1 MTSSRHI
8 RIFDT
13 TLRDGEQAPGATLNR
28 AEKLEIAHQLARL
41 GVDIIE
47 AGFPIASPDDFEA
60 VKAIAAEVDG
70 PRVAGLARAI
80 EKDVTTAWDAVK
92 VAAKPRI
99 HTFISTSAVHMK
111 YQIKQTPE
119 QVLAGTRAMVSLARD
134 LTSTHAGA
142 DVEFSAMDASR
153 SEPAFLAEVLGV
165 AVECGATTINVPD
178 TVGYALP
185 LEFGDFIRE
194 LYRLCPSLNNVA
206 VSVHCHND
214 LGLATANSLA
224 AVRAGATQVECAV
237 NGIGE
242 RAGNA
247 SLEEVVMAIRTRG
260 DYFDCDTGIDTTE
273 IARTSRLVS
282 SLTGYTIQ
290 RNKAIVGRNAF
301 AHESGIHQAGVLSEA
316 STFEIMTP
324 ADVGLT
330 DNDIVLGK
338 HSGRHALRA
347 KMAELGYTLSDAEL
361 KDAFTSFKQIADKKK
376 QVTVLDLEALVS
388 EEIRERQDH
397 YTLKS
402 FVNQSGSGIVPTSQV
417 EIEAGDEVKKGRS
430 FSNGTVESVFAA
442 IDDAVGISGSLADY
456 QVRAISAGKDSLAE
470 VRVAMEVNDRSFHGQ
485 AVSFD
490 VMEASAKAYVRAVN
504 NAAAAGEVS

>member
-1 MTSSRHI
+1 VSNDRYI

-28 AEKLEIAHQLARL
+28 AEKLEIAHQLAKLR
-41 GVDIIE
+41 VDIIE

-60 VKAIAAEVDG
+60 VKAIATEVKG
-70 PRVAGLARAI
+70 PRIAGLARAI
-80 EKDVTTAWDAVK
+80 EEDIRVCWDAVK
-92 VAAKPRI
+92 VAEVPRI
-99 HTFISTSAVHMK
+99 HTFISTSPVHMQ
-111 YQIKQTPE
+111 YQIKKTPDE
-119 QVLAGTRAMVSLARD
+119 VLSDTRAMVSLSRD
-134 LTSTHAGA
+134 LVATHAEA
-142 DVEFSAMDASR
+142 DLEFSAMDASR
-153 SEPAFLAEVLGV
+153 SDPEFLAQVLDL
-165 AVECGATTINVPD
+165 AVQCGATTINVPD

-194 LYRLCPSLNNVA
+194 LYRLAPSLHDVH

-260 DYFDCDTGIDTTE
+260 EYFACATGVDTRE

-282 SLTGYTIQ
+282 SLTGYVVQ

-347 KMAELGYTLSDAEL
+347 KLAELGYTLSDAEL
-361 KDAFTSFKQIADKKK
+361 GDAFKKFKDVADKKK
-376 QVTVLDLEALVS
+376 AVTVLDLEALVS
-388 EEIRERQDH
+388 EEIREREDH
-397 YTLKS
+397 FTLTS
-402 FVNQSGSGIVPTSQV
+402 FVNQSGSAIIPTSQV
-417 EIEAGDEVKKGRS
+417 EVLARGEVKKGRS
-430 FSNGTVESVFAA
+430 FSNGSVESVFAA

-456 QVRAISAGKDSLAE
+456 QVRAISSGKDSLAE
-470 VRVAMEVNDRSFHGQ
+470 VRVAVEVNGRSFNGQ

-504 NAAAAGEVS
+504 NAAAAGEV

>member
-1 MTSSRHI
+1 VSSTRHI

-28 AEKLEIAHQLARL
+28 GEKLEIAHQLAKLR
-41 GVDIIE
+41 VDIIE

-60 VKAIAAEVDG
+60 VKAIATEVKG
-70 PRVAGLARAI
+70 PRIAGLARAI
-80 EKDVTTAWDAVK
+80 DKDIRVCWDAVK
-92 VAAKPRI
+92 VAEVPRI
-99 HTFISTSAVHMK
+99 HTFISTSPVHMK
-111 YQIKQTPE
+111 YQIKKTPE
-119 QVLAGTRAMVSLARD
+119 EVLADTRTMVSLARD
-134 LTSTHAGA
+134 LASTHAGA

-153 SEPAFLAEVLGV
+153 SDPEFLAQVLAV

-178 TVGYALP
+178 TVGYAMP
-185 LEFGDFIRE
+185 IEFGDLIRE
-194 LYRLCPSLNNVA
+194 LFRLAPPLRDVH

-260 DYFDCDTGIDTTE
+260 DSFDCETTVDTKE

-282 SLTGYTIQ
+282 TLTGYQIQ

-324 ADVGLT
+324 ADVGLA

-347 KMAELGYTLSDAEL
+347 KLAELGYALSDAEL
-361 KDAFTSFKQIADKKK
+361 SDAFKRFKDVADKKK
-376 QVTVLDLEALVS
+376 HVTVLDLEALVS
-388 EEIRERQDH
+388 EEIREREDQF
-397 YTLKS
+397 TLTS
-402 FVNQSGSGIVPTSQV
+402 FVNQSGSAIIPTSQV
-417 EIEAGDEVKKGRS
+417 EVLVRGELKKGRS
-430 FSNGTVESVFAA
+430 FSNGSVESVFAA
-442 IDDAVGISGSLADY
+442 IDDAVGITGSLADY
-456 QVRAISAGKDSLAE
+456 QVRAISSGKDSLAE
-470 VRVAMEVNDRSFHGQ
+470 VRVAVEVNGRSFNGQ

-504 NAAAAGEVS
+504 NAAAAGEV

>member
-1 MTSSRHI
+1 MSSTRYI

-28 AEKLEIAHQLARL
+28 AEKLEIAHQLAKLR
-41 GVDIIE
+41 VDIIE

-60 VKAIAAEVDG
+60 VKAIATEVKG
-70 PRVAGLARAI
+70 PRIAGLARAI
-80 EKDVTTAWDAVK
+80 EEDIRVCWDAVK
-92 VAAKPRI
+92 VADVPRI
-99 HTFISTSAVHMK
+99 HTFISTSAVHMQ
-111 YQIKQTPE
+111 YQIKKTPDE
-119 QVLAGTRAMVSLARD
+119 VLADTRAMVSLSRD
-134 LTSTHAGA
+134 LVATHPEA
-142 DVEFSAMDASR
+142 DLEFSAMDASR
-153 SEPAFLAEVLGV
+153 SDPEFLAKVLDL
-165 AVECGATTINVPD
+165 AVQCGATTINVPD

-194 LYRLCPSLNNVA
+194 LYRLAPSLHDVH

-260 DYFDCDTGIDTTE
+260 EYFKSETGVDTKE

-324 ADVGLT
+324 ADVGIA

-347 KMAELGYTLSDAEL
+347 KLADLGYTLSDAEL
-361 KDAFTSFKQIADKKK
+361 TDAFKRFKEVADKKK
-376 QVTVLDLEALVS
+376 AVTVLDLEALVS
-388 EEIRERQDH
+388 EEIREREDQF
-397 YTLKS
+397 TLTS
-402 FVNQSGSGIVPTSQV
+402 FVNQSGSAIIPTSQV
-417 EIEAGDEVKKGRS
+417 EVLARGEVKKGRS
-430 FSNGTVESVFAA
+430 FSNGSVESVFAA

-456 QVRAISAGKDSLAE
+456 QVRAISSGKDSLAE
-470 VRVAMEVNDRSFHGQ
+470 VRVAVEVNGRSFNGQ

-504 NAAAAGEVS
+504 NAAAAGEV

>member
-1 MTSSRHI
+1 VSSDRYI

-28 AEKLEIAHQLARL
+28 AEKLEVAHQLARL
-41 GVDIIE
+41 RVDIIE
-47 AGFPIASPDDFEA
+47 AGFPIASPDDFNA
-60 VKAIAAEVDG
+60 VQAIATEVKG
-70 PRVAGLARAI
+70 PRIAGLSRAI
-80 EKDVTTAWDAVK
+80 EQDIRVCWDAVK
-92 VAAKPRI
+92 VAESPRI
-99 HTFISTSAVHMK
+99 HTFISTSPVHMK
-111 YQIKQTPE
+111 YQIKKAPE
-119 QVLAGTRAMVSLARD
+119 EVVADTRAMVSLAAELVRQHPEAD
-134 LTSTHAGA
+134 L
-142 DVEFSAMDASR
+142 EFSAMDASR
-153 SEPAFLAEVLGV
+153 SDPEFLARVLDL
-165 AVECGATTINVPD
+165 AVQCGATTINVPD

-194 LYRLCPSLNNVA
+194 LYRLAPSLKDVH

-260 DYFDCDTGIDTTE
+260 EYFDCSTGVETTE

-324 ADVGLT
+324 ADVGLA

-347 KMAELGYTLSDAEL
+347 KLAELGYTLSDAEL
-361 KDAFTSFKQIADKKK
+361 GDAFKKFKDVADKKK
-376 QVTVLDLEALVS
+376 RVTVLDLEALVS
-388 EEIRERQDH
+388 EEIREREDH
-397 YTLKS
+397 FTLRS
-402 FVNQSGSGIVPTSQV
+402 FVNQSGSAIIPTSQV
-417 EIEAGDEVKKGRS
+417 EVLARGELKKGRS
-430 FSNGTVESVFAA
+430 FSNGSVESVFAA

-456 QVRAISAGKDSLAE
+456 QVRAISSGKDSLAE
-470 VRVAMEVNDRSFHGQ
+470 VRVAVEVNGRSFNGQ

-504 NAAAAGEVS
+504 NAAAAGEV

>member
-1 MTSSRHI
+1 VSSDRYI
-8 RIFDT
+8 SIFDT

-28 AEKLEIAHQLARL
+28 AEKLEIAQQLAKLR
-41 GVDIIE
+41 VDIIE

-60 VKAIAAEVDG
+60 VKAIATEVEG
-70 PRVAGLARAI
+70 PRIAGLARAI
-80 EKDVTTAWDAVK
+80 EEDIRVCWDAVK
-92 VAAKPRI
+92 VAAVPRI
-99 HTFISTSAVHMK
+99 HTFISTSPVHMK
-111 YQIKQTPE
+111 YQIKKTPDE
-119 QVLAGTRAMVSLARD
+119 VLADTRAMVTLSAELVKTHPEAD
-134 LTSTHAGA
+134 L
-142 DVEFSAMDASR
+142 EFSAMDASR
-153 SEPAFLAEVLGV
+153 SDPEFLARVLDL
-165 AVECGATTINVPD
+165 AVQCGATTINVPD

-194 LYRLCPSLNNVA
+194 LYRLAPSLLDVH

-260 DYFDCDTGIDTTE
+260 DFFECETGVDTRE

-282 SLTGYTIQ
+282 SLTGYVIQ

-324 ADVGLT
+324 ADVGLA

-347 KMAELGYTLSDAEL
+347 KLAELGYTLSDAEL
-361 KDAFTSFKQIADKKK
+361 GDAFKKFKDVADKKK
-376 QVTVLDLEALVS
+376 AVTVLDLEALVS
-388 EEIRERQDH
+388 EEIREREDH
-397 YTLKS
+397 FTLTS
-402 FVNQSGSGIVPTSQV
+402 FVNQSGSAIIPTSQV
-417 EIEAGDEVKKGRS
+417 EVLARGELKKGRS
-430 FSNGTVESVFAA
+430 FSNGSVESVFAA

-456 QVRAISAGKDSLAE
+456 QVRAISSGKDSLAE
-470 VRVAMEVNDRSFHGQ
+470 VRVAVEVNGRSFNGQ

-504 NAAAAGEVS
+504 NAAAAGEV

>member
-1 MTSSRHI
+1 VSSDRYI

-13 TLRDGEQAPGATLNR
+13 TLRDGEQAPGATLNK
-28 AEKLEIAHQLARL
+28 AEKLEVAHQLARL
-41 GVDIIE
+41 KVDIIE

-60 VKAIAAEVDG
+60 VQAIATEVKG
-70 PRVAGLARAI
+70 ARIAGLARAI
-80 EKDVTTAWDAVK
+80 EQDIRVCWDAVK
-92 VAAKPRI
+92 VAEAPRI
-99 HTFISTSAVHMK
+99 HTFISTSPVHMK
-111 YQIKQTPE
+111 YQIKKTPDE
-119 QVLAGTRAMVSLARD
+119 VLADTRAMVTLAAG
-134 LTSTHAGA
+134 LVEQHPGA
-142 DVEFSAMDASR
+142 DLEFSAMDASR
-153 SEPAFLAEVLGV
+153 SEPEFLAQVLEL
-165 AVECGATTINVPD
+165 AVQCGATTINVPD
-178 TVGYALP
+178 TVGYAVP
-185 LEFGDFIRE
+185 LEFGDLIRE
-194 LYRLCPSLNNVA
+194 LYRLAPSLNDVH

-260 DYFDCDTGIDTTE
+260 DYFDCTTGVETTE
-273 IARTSRLVS
+273 IARASRLVS
-282 SLTGYTIQ
+282 TLTGYQVQ

-347 KMAELGYTLSDAEL
+347 KLAELGYTLSDAEL
-361 KDAFTSFKQIADKKK
+361 GDAFKRFKEIADKKK
-376 QVTVLDLEALVS
+376 HVTVLDLEALVS
-388 EEIRERQDH
+388 EEMREREDH
-397 YTLKS
+397 FTLRS
-402 FVNQSGSGIVPTSQV
+402 FVNQSGSSITPTSQV
-417 EIEAGDEVKKGRS
+417 EVLVRGELKKGRS
-430 FSNGTVESVFAA
+430 FSNGSVESVFAA

-456 QVRAISAGKDSLAE
+456 QVRAISSGKDSLAE
-470 VRVAMEVNDRSFHGQ
+470 VRVAVEVNGRSFNGQ

-504 NAAAAGEVS
+504 NAAAAGEV

>member
-1 MTSSRHI
+1 MSATRHI

-28 AEKLEIAHQLARL
+28 GEKLEIAHQLAKLR
-41 GVDIIE
+41 VDIIE

-60 VKAIAAEVDG
+60 VKAIAAEVAG
-70 PRVAGLARAI
+70 PRIAGLARAI
-80 EKDVTTAWDAVK
+80 EKDIRICWDAVK
-92 VAAKPRI
+92 VAESPRI

-111 YQIKQTPE
+111 YQIKKTPE
-119 QVLAGTRAMVSLARD
+119 QVLADTRAMVSLSRD
-134 LTSTHAGA
+134 LAGTHAGA

-153 SEPAFLAEVLGV
+153 SDPEFLAQVLAV

-185 LEFGDFIRE
+185 ADFGDFIGE
-194 LYRLCPSLNNVA
+194 LYRLAPSLRDVH

-247 SLEEVVMAIRTRG
+247 SLEEVVMAIRTRR
-260 DYFDCDTGIDTTE
+260 DSFDCETAVDTKE

-282 SLTGYTIQ
+282 SLTGYVVQ

-347 KMAELGYTLSDAEL
+347 KLAELGYTLSDAEL
-361 KDAFTSFKQIADKKK
+361 SDAFKRFKDVADKKK
-376 QVTVLDLEALVS
+376 AVTVLDLEALVS
-388 EEIRERQDH
+388 EEIREREDH
-397 YTLKS
+397 FTLTS
-402 FVNQSGSGIVPTSQV
+402 FVNQSGSAIIPTSQV
-417 EIEAGDEVKKGRS
+417 EVLVRGELKKGRS
-430 FSNGTVESVFAA
+430 FSNGSVESVFAA

-456 QVRAISAGKDSLAE
+456 QVRAISSGKDSLAE
-470 VRVAMEVNDRSFHGQ
+470 VRVAVEVNGRSFNGQ

-504 NAAAAGEVS
+504 NAAAAGEV

>member
-1 MTSSRHI
+1 VSSTRYI

-28 AEKLEIAHQLARL
+28 AEKLEIAHQLAKLR
-41 GVDIIE
+41 VDIIE

-60 VKAIAAEVDG
+60 VKAIATEVKG
-70 PRVAGLARAI
+70 PRIAGLARAI
-80 EKDVTTAWDAVK
+80 EEDIRVCWDAVK
-92 VAAKPRI
+92 VADVPRI
-99 HTFISTSAVHMK
+99 HTFISTSAVHMQ
-111 YQIKQTPE
+111 YQIKKTPDE
-119 QVLAGTRAMVSLARD
+119 VLADTRAMVSLSRD
-134 LTSTHAGA
+134 LVATHPEA
-142 DVEFSAMDASR
+142 DLEFSAMDASR
-153 SEPAFLAEVLGV
+153 SDPEFLAKVLDL
-165 AVECGATTINVPD
+165 AVQCGATTINVPD

-194 LYRLCPSLNNVA
+194 LYRLAPSLHDVH

-260 DYFDCDTGIDTTE
+260 EYFKSETGVDTKE

-324 ADVGLT
+324 ADVGIA

-347 KMAELGYTLSDAEL
+347 KLADLGYTLSDAEL
-361 KDAFTSFKQIADKKK
+361 TDAFKRFKEVADKKK
-376 QVTVLDLEALVS
+376 AVTVLDLEALVS
-388 EEIRERQDH
+388 EEIREREDQF
-397 YTLKS
+397 TLTS
-402 FVNQSGSGIVPTSQV
+402 FVNQSGSAIIPTSQV
-417 EIEAGDEVKKGRS
+417 EVLARGEVKKGRS
-430 FSNGTVESVFAA
+430 FSNGSVESVFAA

-456 QVRAISAGKDSLAE
+456 QVRAISSGKDSLAE
-470 VRVAMEVNDRSFHGQ
+470 VRVAVEVNGRSFNGQ

-504 NAAAAGEVS
+504 NAAAAGEV